1 MSTVAWPRLREDL
14 ALLPGP
20 SLPDGQP
27 SWTLHDPARNLFFRI
42 DWPSFEMLS
51 RWGMGDGQQ
60 IASDI
65 ARSTTLNLEADDV
78 AGLGRFLEQ
87 NQLVQ
92 PAAGGSA
99 ARMAER
105 WSAMRSSWLK
115 WLVHHYL
122 FFRVPL
128 VRPDAWLTRWLP
140 VARRF
145 ASAGF
150 LWLTAAALMTGL
162 IQVVRHWDAFTTS
175 LVDTFN
181 LEGLAAYAVALF
193 VVKTLHELGHAFTAK
208 RHGCRVP
215 TMGLAFLVMWPVA
228 YTDTNEAWK
237 LTNARHR
244 LQVAVAGIATE
255 LVIAAWA
262 TLAWALLPDGALRS
276 AAFVLATTSWVATLA
291 INASPFMRFDGY
303 FILSDALDMPNL
315 HERSFALARWRLR
328 EWLFALN
335 EAPPEHFRPAARR
348 AMITFAWLTW
358 IYRLVLFI
366 GIALMVYHLFFKLL
380 GIVLFV
386 VEIVWFILKPVHAE
400 WKAWRE
406 RAGAI
411 RASRRTWWTLA
422 ILTLLLGLTAV
433 PWPSAVT
440 ASALLRPV
448 DVWPVHT
455 PAGAVLDQLPV
466 GHGSRVTQGQPL
478 AVLRSPE
485 LLSRIRAAESRVERL
500 RRQAGTAAFGEESRQ
515 HWLSTHESLVTAESE
530 LEALRTEALQLTPLA
545 PWAGTVMDMDPELAT
560 GQWIGKGDRLAFVV
574 KEGSAWMV
582 ETWLDEDS
590 VARIQVG
597 AQARFHN
604 DAGTS
609 RMIHL
614 TVESIDRD
622 ASRVLTRHEL
632 AAQHGGHL
640 LVRHQKDQLVPE
652 QAVYRVQM
660 RVAEGQ
666 LDPESLAHSW
676 RGQVSIDARSQAV
689 ADRYLRQLMTVLV
702 RETGF

>member
-1 MSTVAWPRLREDL
+1 MSTAAWPLLREDL

-51 RWGMGDGQQ
+51 RWGMGDGQR
-60 IASDI
+60 IAGDI
-65 ARSTTLNLEADDV
+65 AQHTTLSLDAQDV
-78 AGLGRFLEQ
+78 TGLARFLEH

-92 PAAGGSA
+92 PRPGESA
-99 ARMAER
+99 ARMAQR
-105 WSAMRSSWLK
+105 WNAMHSNWLQ

-122 FFRVPL
+122 FFRIPL
-128 VRPDAWLTRWLP
+128 VRPDTWLTHWLP

-145 ASAGF
+145 ASPGF
-150 LWLTAAALMTGL
+150 LWLTLAALLTGL
-162 IQVVRHWDAFTTS
+162 VQVVRHWEPFAAS

-181 LEGLAAYAVALF
+181 LEGLAAYGVALF
-193 VVKTLHELGHAFTAK
+193 VVKALHELGHAFTAK

-228 YTDTNEAWK
+228 YTDTNETWK

-244 LQVAVAGIATE
+244 LQVAMAGIATE

-315 HERSFALARWRLR
+315 HERSFALARWQWR
-328 EWLFALN
+328 EWLFDLQ
-335 EAPPEHFRPAARR
+335 EAPPEHFSPSRHR
-348 AMITFAWLTW
+348 ALVAFACLTW
-358 IYRLVLFI
+358 LYRLVLFI

-380 GIVLFV
+380 GIVLFAI
-386 VEIVWFILKPVHAE
+386 EIVWFVFKPLQTE
-400 WKAWRE
+400 WAAWRE
-406 RAGAI
+406 RAAAI
-411 RASRRTWWTLA
+411 RASRRTRWS
-422 ILTLLLGLTAV
+422 LLGLGAALLLMAV

-448 DVWPVHT
+448 DVWPVHA
-455 PAGAVLDQLPV
+455 PAGAHLTQLPFT
-466 GHGSRVTQGQPL
+466 HGSRVAAGQPL
-478 AVLRSPE
+478 LALQSPE
-485 LLSRIRAAESRVERL
+485 LLTRIRSAEVRVQRL
-500 RRQAGTAAFGEESRQ
+500 RQQAGTAAFSDESRQ
-515 HWLSTHESLVTAESE
+515 QWLTTQESLVTAESE
-530 LEALRTEALQLTPLA
+530 LDALMTEVQRLTPLA
-545 PWAGTVMDMDPELAT
+545 PWAGTVRDMDPDLQA
-560 GQWIGKGDRLAFVV
+560 GQWVAKDERLAVLV

-590 VARIQVG
+590 IARIQVG
-597 AQARFHN
+597 AEARFHN
-604 DAGTS
+604 DAGTGDTL
-609 RMIHL
+609 HL
-614 TVESIDRD
+614 TVQAIDKD
-622 ASRVLTRHEL
+622 ATRALVRTEL
-632 AAQHGGHL
+632 AAQNGGHI
-640 LVRHQKDQLVPE
+640 LVRHNRDQLVPE
-652 QAVYRVQM
+652 RAIYRVQL
-660 RVAEGQ
+660 RVADGQ
-666 LDPESLAHSW
+666 MAPEALAHSW
-676 RGQVSIDARSQAV
+676 RGQVSIEAQSQAV
-689 ADRYLRQLMTVLV
+689 ASRYLRQLLTVLV